1 MTNFYYACS
10 PNRFYSTFTLETILA
25 VAFGRVVDVQR
36 GRADELKST
45 ALKACDLKQDKMVMA
60 CIHLLSMSHDSS
72 NYRPVNCWSVHSVVM
87 PCLKKV
93 VHWFLWRKHALLWK
107 MMKDIAFQV
116 VESRRDKQAKVYCY
130 HNTHNMQ

>member
-45 ALKACDLKQDKMVMA
+45 ALKACDLKRDKMVMA
-60 CIHLLSMSHDSS
+60 CIYLLSMLYS
-72 NYRPVNCWSVHSVVM
+72 NRSIYHPAQ
-87 PCLKKV
+87 L
-93 VHWFLWRKHALLWK
+93 
-107 MMKDIAFQV
+107 IAV
-116 VESRRDKQAKVYCY
+116 
-130 HNTHNMQ
+130 